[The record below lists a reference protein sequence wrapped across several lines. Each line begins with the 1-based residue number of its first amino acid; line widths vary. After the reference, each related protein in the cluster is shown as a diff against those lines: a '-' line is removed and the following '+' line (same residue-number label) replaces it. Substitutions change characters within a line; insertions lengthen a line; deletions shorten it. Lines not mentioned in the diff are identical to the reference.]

1 MILDLVLLVFQGLLD
16 ILLLPFTIINITIDL
31 VSGIPL
37 IVQFLQ
43 VVAYILPWS
52 NILPL
57 ILLVIAIFVFRIAVA
72 VYFFIKN
79 SIQWW

>member
-1 MILDLVLLVFQGLLD
+1 MILDLVLLVFQGLLNV
-16 ILLLPFTIINITIDL
+16 LLLPFTIINITIDL
-31 VSGIPL
+31 VAGIPL